1 MNSIDKTPA
10 RGGSR
15 TRALA
20 YVGALAHACVSA
32 GDRARA
38 GTPVSTH
45 IRTHAF
51 AFTLAFALL
60 LALTACLLAGCSGSS
75 SDVPGHYTISEQSI
89 SASEASNPQDVVIV
103 TAASQGQAFKLPVS
117 ALSHAMAAIESESY
131 VGYLVP
137 DGSDLRGKVYA
148 VTKNSERAKEDELSS
163 FKADYLRAACD
174 ARDTT
179 GTIDLLTALNK
190 AAGQLTARSGNG
202 AKTICVVSSGLANTG
217 LLATSQ

>member
-1 MNSIDKTPA
+1 MKNGERIMNSIGKTPA
-10 RGGSR
+10 RGRNRGAS
-15 TRALA
+15 THVLA
-20 YVGALAHACVSA
+20 YVCALARTCVSA

-117 ALSHAMAAIESESY
+117 ALSHAMAAIES
-131 VGYLVP
+131 
-137 DGSDLRGKVYA
+137 
-148 VTKNSERAKEDELSS
+148 LS
-163 FKADYLRAACD
+163 L
-174 ARDTT
+174 
-179 GTIDLLTALNK
+179 IH
-190 AAGQLTARSGNG
+190 
-202 AKTICVVSSGLANTG
+202 I
-217 LLATSQ
+217 